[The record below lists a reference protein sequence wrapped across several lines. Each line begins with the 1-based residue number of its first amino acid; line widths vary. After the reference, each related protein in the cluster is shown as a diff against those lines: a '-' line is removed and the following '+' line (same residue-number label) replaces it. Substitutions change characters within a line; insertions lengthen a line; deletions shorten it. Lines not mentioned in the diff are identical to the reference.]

1 MFSVLAL
8 YLLIEFLEERGDGLP
23 RCLAEDAS
31 RPPCHSREGN
41 LVTVGHDA
49 GREQVAAHKPE
60 LGPLRVTK
68 SVKCRSRSLYSDS
81 PVASLAHSQGFK
93 SWRIHFFSYEFRFIL
108 LQRVL
113 THLDSVD
120 VENYVVHTSIQS
132 KEASEDAKHASY
144 PCPEK
149 KKESKE
155 KEKKTIYGTI
165 HVPVFTLQIDTW
177 NTYIFKSI
185 FGLYKPLVE
194 TAM

>member
-93 SWRIHFFSYEFRFIL
+93 SWRIYFFFRMNF
-108 LQRVL
+108 VL
-113 THLDSVD
+113 FYY
-120 VENYVVHTSIQS
+120 N
-132 KEASEDAKHASY
+132 
-144 PCPEK
+144 
-149 KKESKE
+149 
-155 KEKKTIYGTI
+155 
-165 HVPVFTLQIDTW
+165 VFSHI
-177 NTYIFKSI
+177 
-185 FGLYKPLVE
+185 
-194 TAM
+194 